1 MFCSGRPHI
10 KSAKQLIAFSMFKL
24 NTFFYHNQKK
34 RGFSAALPASFL
46 RTCRRLPAHGFR
58 NMQSI
63 NIQSA
68 VSLKAGTVGTANG
81 KKQTA
86 KINNLLKREIPT
98 VIEKIE
104 SVYQQS
110 VNPK

>member
-1 MFCSGRPHI
+1 
-10 KSAKQLIAFSMFKL
+10 MFKL

-86 KINNLLKREIPT
+86 ERNRKSPLRPSDPHLPGAC
-98 VIEKIE
+98 
-104 SVYQQS
+104 SP
-110 VNPK
+110 VNKLITNFAVQNDT